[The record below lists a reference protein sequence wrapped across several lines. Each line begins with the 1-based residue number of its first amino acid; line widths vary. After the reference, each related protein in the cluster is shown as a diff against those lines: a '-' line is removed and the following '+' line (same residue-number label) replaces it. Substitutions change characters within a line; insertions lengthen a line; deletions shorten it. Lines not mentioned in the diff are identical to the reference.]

1 MKITVVYG
9 QNHKGSTYRIAR
21 MLAEKLDGDIS
32 EIFLPRDFG
41 KFCVGCAKCIL
52 HDAKDCPHAES
63 LQPITQKLDEAD
75 VIILASPVYV
85 YHVTGSMK
93 ALLDHYGWRWMVHR
107 PEGSMFRKQA
117 VCIATAAG
125 AGMKSTCKDMADSLW
140 YWGVGRVYQ
149 YGTAIYAINYQHMS
163 EKKKREIENK
173 TTALARKIKARK
185 DTAVTENQ
193 GIFYHDAHCARQE
206 GQPRRRCGVL
216 ETAGMDGKQPSVEGL
231 TYAGTTTKNF
241 IRRGRLFAPGS
252 GKADCKRCRHRQWR
266 TGTGGRPRRFGYRY
280 HLCQRQTHRWT

>member
-41 KFCVGCAKCIL
+41 EFSCGLRTSAFMQRCKRIVRI
-52 HDAKDCPHAES
+52 AES
-63 LQPITQKLDEAD
+63 LQPITQKLDKAD

-163 EKKKREIENK
+163 DKKKREIEEQNNSTGAK
-173 TTALARKIKARK
+173 NQSTALER
-185 DTAVTENQ
+185 
-193 GIFYHDAHCARQE
+193 Y
-206 GQPRRRCGVL
+206 
-216 ETAGMDGKQPSVEGL
+216 S
-231 TYAGTTTKNF
+231 
-241 IRRGRLFAPGS
+241 
-252 GKADCKRCRHRQWR
+252 RH
-266 TGTGGRPRRFGYRY
+266 
-280 HLCQRQTHRWT
+280 

>member
-41 KFCVGCAKCIL
+41 EFCVGCAKCIL

-140 YWGVGRVYQ
+140 HWGVGRVYQ
-149 YGTAIYAINYQHMS
+149 YGTAVYAINYQHMS
-163 EKKKREIENK
+163 DKKKREIENK
-173 TTALARKIKARK
+173 TTALARKIKAR
-185 DTAVTENQ
+185 
-193 GIFYHDAHCARQE
+193 H
-206 GQPRRRCGVL
+206 
-216 ETAGMDGKQPSVEGL
+216 GKIQPSL
-231 TYAGTTTKNF
+231 KTKAF
-241 IRRGRLFAPGS
+241 FTMMHIVRGRKDSQDADAAYWKQQGWTGS
-252 GKADCKRCRHRQWR
+252 S
-266 TGTGGRPRRFGYRY
+266 RP
-280 HLCQRQTHRWT
+280 WKD